1 MILLE
6 NILKKSL
13 QDFLKTSWSDVF
25 KTSWISLEDVLKM
38 SWKRLEDVL
47 KMSWRRFWK
56 TSWRRVEDSLTKTI
70 IWSSSRLIEDVMK
83 TSSEDEDERRLQ
95 DVFIKTNVCWETLLF
110 KSIGKIIS
118 GSMPMLEM
126 PHWQYILLYKA
137 S

>member
-25 KTSWISLEDVLKM
+25 KTSWR
-38 SWKRLEDVL
+38 RLEDVL
-47 KMSWRRFWK
+47 KTFLEDVLKTCWRR
-56 TSWRRVEDSLTKTI
+56 LTKTI

-137 S
+137 SWNKREKAW